1 MKIRIISL
9 GLFFLFYATS
19 HADTSPDHSSVIA
32 EEYAHLG
39 DHFDSIG
46 KQKKAIEL
54 YTKALSFHNNNPHA
68 LIKLGNIYYAQH
80 DTSQAIHHYEQAI
93 QLQHEDPHMH
103 FNLGLCYQQQDA
115 WQKAAEQFKRAITL
129 DPMHLNAHLYAGS
142 AYEKLQ
148 QYEAA
153 IDTLKKAAELDPR
166 SFDVWH
172 QLGNLYRHVERLEDA
187 VVPYRKAAEQQ
198 PNNLHVMMDLANT
211 LNMLNQNEESL
222 KLYQQILAKNP
233 NAISA
238 LYNFGFTLKKMDKL
252 ERALD
257 VYEQVLAKKPDY
269 APVHFSLASIYLALG
284 KLEKGWE
291 EYEWRWKAHNESEK
305 KFNIPVWKG
314 EDLVGRSLLVYAEQG
329 LGDTLQFI
337 RYVKALK
344 AKSSHIRIIFET
356 QSSLAP
362 LLKLQPYIDQ
372 VVSRGERLPHC
383 HYQIPLMSLPYVLKT
398 RLETIPA
405 DIPYI
410 TPDKDRLAFWKKQLS
425 QDKNVKIGICWQGNA
440 RYSTQALRRAVAAK
454 SLPLQAFKTLAEIPG
469 VSIYSLQQVDGTE
482 QIASCD
488 FQEKLILFDKTFDK
502 TYGSFMDSAAVMQQ
516 LDVVVSVDTG
526 VCHLAAAMGVPT
538 WILLPFPADWRWL
551 RNRTDSP
558 WYPSVRLF
566 RQQQLGDWQT
576 PMQDIVASIKN
587 TSNNSSLFTRNNPPT
602 APAVEVE
609 TQSHQPTREQ
619 RQFFEQ
625 IIQTLE

>member
-1 MKIRIISL
+1 MKIRIVSL
-9 GLFFLFYATS
+9 GLFIFCTS
-19 HADTSPDHSSVIA
+19 FPDTSPDHSSTIA
-32 EEYAHLG
+32 EEYVYLG

-46 KQKKAIEL
+46 KREKAIEL
-54 YTKALSFHNNNPHA
+54 YTKALSLHKDPHA
-68 LIKLGNIYYAQH
+68 LVKLGNIYYAQK
-80 DTSQAIHHYEQAI
+80 DTGQAIHHYEQAV
-93 QLQHEDPHMH
+93 QLEHEDAHMH

-115 WQKAAEQFKRAITL
+115 WQRAAEQFKRTIAL
-129 DPMHLNAHLYAGS
+129 DPTHLNAHLYAGS

-148 QYEAA
+148 QHDAA
-153 IDTLKKAAELDPR
+153 IEALKKASELDPH
-166 SFDVWH
+166 SFDAWH

-187 VVPYRKAAEQQ
+187 VMPYRKAAEQQ

-284 KLEKGWE
+284 NLEKGWE
-291 EYEWRWKAHNESEK
+291 EYEWRWKAHNENEK
-305 KFNIPVWKG
+305 RFNIPVWQG
-314 EDLVGRSLLVYAEQG
+314 EDLIGRTLLVYAEQG
-329 LGDTLQFI
+329 LGDTLQFV
-337 RYVKALK
+337 RYLK
-344 AKSSHIRIIFET
+344 VLKEKSKHIRIVLET
-356 QSSLAP
+356 QSPLAA

-372 VVSRGERLPHC
+372 VISRRDQLPHC
-383 HYQIPLMSLPYVLKT
+383 HYQIPLMSLPHILKT

-405 DIPYI
+405 DIPYL
-410 TPDKDRLAFWKKQLS
+410 TPDKDRVAFWKEKLS
-425 QDKNVKIGICWQGNA
+425 QDTNFKIGICWQGNA
-440 RYSTQALRRAVAAK
+440 RYSTQALRRAVASK
-454 SLPLQAFKTLAEIPG
+454 SLPLQAFKPLAEIPG

-482 QIASCD
+482 QVASCD
-488 FQEKLILFDKTFDK
+488 FKDKLMLFDETFDK

-516 LDVVVSVDTG
+516 LDLVVSVDTG

-558 WYPSVRLF
+558 WYSSVRLF
-566 RQQQLGDWQT
+566 RQQQLGDWNSSI
-576 PMQDIVASIKN
+576 QDIVAAILDRIKGA
-587 TSNNSSLFTRNNPPT
+587 TQTLKQTPPLS
-602 APAVEVE
+602 E
-609 TQSHQPTREQ
+609 SHQPTREQ
-619 RQFFEQ
+619 KQFFEQ
-625 IIQTLE
+625 IMQTLS